1 MTNYYEY
8 RPKEKALHALLIVPG
23 YVVCICSFVLVI
35 FDDISYE
42 MIRLFRVKKGRIAEE
57 VNLHSL
63 KHNMNLDLS
72 VEGDHWEGD
81 VLGKNPCGWGS
92 LYNEDN
98 YLIYHGCMILSNRMC
113 YGEDYYPTSNPLLRY
128 AGGWIQNKHMG
139 YGRLYDLH
147 GEILAEGNWINDSLK
162 EVSSVVVTS
171 KLLLNTTLDSLVVNL
186 VIADNTCNF
195 VRMKA
200 LNLSYL
206 ESLRTLT
213 IGEKCFA
220 NVTVF
225 SLSNLQYLN
234 SITIGSKSFNWKCT
248 GEERNRCIFSIT
260 SCHSLHTIIIG
271 AKSFCDYQIFVIED
285 LPSLTLLS
293 IGSDGSGKNC
303 FDECP
308 VFTLSALPSLKDV
321 IIGEGCFRLVHDV
334 SFIGN

>member
-1 MTNYYEY
+1 
-8 RPKEKALHALLIVPG
+8 
-23 YVVCICSFVLVI
+23 
-35 FDDISYE
+35 
-42 MIRLFRVKKGRIAEE
+42 
-57 VNLHSL
+57 
-63 KHNMNLDLS
+63 
-72 VEGDHWEGD
+72 
-81 VLGKNPCGWGS
+81 
-92 LYNEDN
+92 
-98 YLIYHGCMILSNRMC
+98 
-113 YGEDYYPTSNPLLRY
+113 
-128 AGGWIQNKHMG
+128 
-139 YGRLYDLH
+139 
-147 GEILAEGNWINDSLK
+147 
-162 EVSSVVVTS
+162 
-171 KLLLNTTLDSLVVNL
+171 
-186 VIADNTCNF
+186 
-195 VRMKA
+195 MKA